1 VTQSQVLTH
10 HFLGGDED
18 NRSNVNNW
26 RSRRY
31 SALITKFCPNSIQRI
46 CSMGSE
52 YYTMSQQQRLVSE
65 ADSYS
70 ACQGI
75 MPFIE
80 SQ

>member
-1 VTQSQVLTH
+1 
-10 HFLGGDED
+10 
-18 NRSNVNNW
+18 
-26 RSRRY
+26 
-31 SALITKFCPNSIQRI
+31 
-46 CSMGSE
+46 MGSE

-70 ACQGI
+70 AGQGI